1 MRDSKEAQSS
11 RKGRDKM
18 VREDELLVGLDVG
31 TTKICV
37 VVGKIAEGKVNIIGI
52 GSHPYTGLRK
62 GVVVNMD
69 STVNSIRKAVEE
81 AELMAGIKI
90 ESCMAG
96 IGGAH
101 IKSFNSNGVVA
112 IKEKEVKLDDI
123 TRAIDAAKAVAIH
136 AGREILHVIPQEFIV
151 DDQDGIRD
159 PIGITGVR
167 LEVKVHIV
175 TGSVSSAQNI
185 IKCCRLGGL
194 SVYDIILGQL
204 ASAEAV
210 LTPEEKEIGVCL
222 VDIGGGTCDLAVF
235 LNGSIKYTSV
245 LPFGGNNVTNDIAIG
260 LRTPLGD
267 AEKIKKKYGCAF
279 SNMIGSNE
287 TIEVPSVGGRKP
299 RTLMR
304 KTLADIIEPRVE
316 EIASMI
322 YDEIKKSGSEKL
334 IASGVVLTGGCSN
347 LEGIPELA
355 ENIFNLPTRRG
366 SPMGVGGLVDV
377 VNNPIYATG
386 VGLLIYGY
394 KNAKVKKGRY
404 EAGKKFKRLM
414 DSKKLLNRMREW
426 FKEIF

>member
-1 MRDSKEAQSS
+1 M
-11 RKGRDKM
+11 M
-18 VREDELLVGLDVG
+18 REDDILVGVDIG

-37 VVGKIAEGKVNIIGI
+37 VVGKVAEGKVSIVGI
-52 GSHPYTGLRK
+52 GSHPSTGLRK

-69 STVNSIRKAVEE
+69 STVNSIKKAVEE
-81 AELMAGIKI
+81 AELMAGMKI
-90 ESCMAG
+90 NSCLAG

-112 IKEKEVKLDDI
+112 IKEKEVRADDI
-123 TRAIDAAKAVAIH
+123 ARAIDAAKAIAIP
-136 AGREILHVIPQEFIV
+136 ADRELLHVIPQEFII

-185 IKCCRLGGL
+185 IKCCRLAGL
-194 SVYDIILGQL
+194 AVEDIVLGQL

-210 LTPEEKEIGVCL
+210 LTPEEKEIGVAL
-222 VDIGGGTCDLAVF
+222 VDIGGGTSDIAVF
-235 LNGSIKYTSV
+235 ANGSIKYTSV
-245 LPFGGNNVTNDIAIG
+245 LPFGGNNITNDIAIG
-260 LRTPLGD
+260 LRTPIED

-279 SNMIGSNE
+279 SNMIGANE

-304 KTLADIIEPRVE
+304 KTLSDIIEPRVE
-316 EIASMI
+316 EISSMI
-322 YDEIKKSGSEKL
+322 YDEIKKSGSDKL
-334 IASGVVLTGGCSN
+334 LASGVVLTGGCAN
-347 LEGIPELA
+347 LEGIPELS
-355 ENIFNLPTRRG
+355 ESIFNLPTRRG
-366 SPMGVGGLVDV
+366 YPSGVSGLVDV

-386 VGLLIYGY
+386 VGLLVYGFV
-394 KNAKVKKGRY
+394 NIETKGRKRY
-404 EAGKKFKRLM
+404 RSAKPFKNVLN
-414 DSKKLLNRMREW
+414 SKNLLNRMREW